1 MKGLEI
7 SFKENIIAW
16 GKYSKIYESIQ
27 NIMWIMK
34 NIYPQNINLMQ
45 NIESQWNILD
55 YESSQVFET
64 YFLLKTK
71 YGERSMMF
79 LKHHLACETKI

>member
-7 SFKENIIAW
+7 SFKKNIIAW
-16 GKYSKIYESIQ
+16 GKYFKIYESIQ

-34 NIYPQNINLMQ
+34 KRYPQNIDLMW

-64 YFLLKTK
+64 YFLLKNK
-71 YGERSMMF
+71 YGERSLMF
-79 LKHHLACETKI
+79 LKHHLTCETKI